1 MQRSCF
7 GRRRPRLQLQYIL
20 LTLSLPNQCS
30 IPSSSLEDTPPLP
43 NALGAGPK
51 IRPLFSFAISQTTES
66 FFGLLRLPHQTST
79 LRRVLRTIGRST
91 ESTRNPKGT
100 IQKPRIGRKPTSPP
114 RTSNMPITRR
124 QIREP
129 GSEKE
134 YRPIL
139 IRGRGDDTA
148 DSVMLTGEALAVLFD
163 MDILAGLR

>member
-1 MQRSCF
+1 
-7 GRRRPRLQLQYIL
+7 
-20 LTLSLPNQCS
+20 
-30 IPSSSLEDTPPLP
+30 
-43 NALGAGPK
+43 
-51 IRPLFSFAISQTTES
+51 
-66 FFGLLRLPHQTST
+66 
-79 LRRVLRTIGRST
+79 
-91 ESTRNPKGT
+91 
-100 IQKPRIGRKPTSPP
+100 
-114 RTSNMPITRR
+114 MPITRR